1 MTKRNHIY
9 HEHDHVRVVTPK
21 VFLRCGYPYDIVEE
35 GKILG
40 DKFAEDIVAL
50 IDKIDP
56 RDGPTQ
62 VRYAKP
68 SKSSLFEAA
77 EVEGSPFVPAGLLGT
92 DYEALCGR
100 IARVIAQRRG
110 FGGNERSIY
119 TKDVPELVGAELIV
133 TGKIVRKT
141 GTRFSPS
148 SYQSYDGDWDYD
160 PGGLQNEKTHV
171 ILECY
176 QKYDQA
182 RLQSLGD
189 MIRIEAA
196 NVEPIVVPA
205 EQDA

>member
-1 MTKRNHIY
+1 MKRQHIY
-9 HEHDHVRVVTPK
+9 RQHDHVRVVTPK
-21 VFLRCGYPYDIVEE
+21 IFLRCGYPYDIVEE

-56 RDGPTQ
+56 REHPTQ
-62 VRYAKP
+62 VRYG
-68 SKSSLFEAA
+68 KSTSLFAPIQMDEY
-77 EVEGSPFVPAGLLGT
+77 PFVPAGLLGM

-100 IARVIAQRRG
+100 IARIIAQRRG

-119 TKDVPELVGAELIV
+119 TKDRPELTGAELIV

-141 GTRFSPS
+141 GTRSSPS
-148 SYQSYDGDWDYD
+148 SYQSYDGDWEYD
-160 PGGLQNEKTHV
+160 SGGLWNERTHV

-176 QKYDQA
+176 QVYDPA
-182 RLQSLGD
+182 RLQSTSD

-196 NVEPIVVPA
+196 NVEPIMAPA